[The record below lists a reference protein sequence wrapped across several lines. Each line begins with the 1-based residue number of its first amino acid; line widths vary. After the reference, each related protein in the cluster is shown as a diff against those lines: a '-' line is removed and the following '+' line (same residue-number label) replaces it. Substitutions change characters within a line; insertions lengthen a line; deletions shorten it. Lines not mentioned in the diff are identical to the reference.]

1 MNLKIQA
8 KLDPTY
14 QPMAL
19 VCRDFEARAKA
30 EGAEELVIG
39 VARTGDY
46 MSAYR
51 TVVFANG
58 KILGKPKDRA
68 EGEQMLLDLS
78 GKMHTVYTGLTV
90 ADKTG
95 TVTDVSA
102 TDVYFKKLTKN
113 DIEKYLDTNEYKD
126 KAGAYGIQGY
136 AARFVEKIHGCYFN
150 VVGLPLSLLDKI

>member
-1 MNLKIQA
+1 MRTDRVKHEIILASASPRRKELLEQIGLNFTIEPSSAEEDIGITDPA
-8 KLDPTY
+8 KLVAKLSELKASD
-14 QPMAL
+14 
-19 VCRDFEARAKA
+19 VFEKHPNSCIIAA
-30 EGAEELVIG
+30 
-39 VARTGDY
+39 D
-46 MSAYR
+46 

-113 DIEKYLDTNEYKD
+113 
-126 KAGAYGIQGY
+126 
-136 AARFVEKIHGCYFN
+136 
-150 VVGLPLSLLDKI
+150 